1 MPSILI
7 SNQFLAARTGSEL
20 HVLTLARLFSRAGWD
35 VTCFTLLYGHP
46 LQADFERYGIHV
58 VTLGSESLLSDH
70 YDVLFAQHRIA
81 AEHLWNIDR
90 ISFGK
95 VIVSTLGFITSA
107 EKPPVFYP
115 KADGF
120 VFVSE
125 ETRDHVCSNAALGDM
140 PVMVFP
146 NYAPSEYFEVSRKLP
161 DRPRRVCVLSNHP
174 PRELHDLAVLGPTR
188 GIEVDL
194 FGYETTSVEV
204 TPELVSQYDVVVSIG
219 RTAQP
224 CLAAGIPF
232 YCYDQFGGP
241 GYITPENVARHAY
254 NNFSGRSE
262 QTKRSSEELLD
273 DLMAGYAGAT
283 GGTKELRAL
292 AREEYD
298 LNALFARLSSFI
310 EGIPAS
316 PDNHHRPPAS
326 YETISADYVTCYEFL
341 KVMDRFFGT
350 GQIYYSNEE
359 GNLSEDRSS
368 IFRYRY
374 NSVITIDLCTGLG
387 ASNRA
392 MRFDPDLAPCVCRV
406 LSGSC
411 VAQNGFAR
419 IDDGDVFLS
428 DDPQYLIASEE
439 PLSFVAKQLDE
450 KALQASAKTY
460 DESPRDVTERSHREL
475 SRALQRTWSALFS
488 PWAPTKRAP

>member
-46 LQADFERYGIHV
+46 LQADFERDGIRV
-58 VTLGSESLLSDH
+58 ITLGSESLLSDH
-70 YDVLFAQHRIA
+70 YDVLFAQHRIV

-95 VIVSTLGFITSA
+95 VIVSVLGFITSA
-107 EKPPVFYP
+107 EEPPAFYP

-125 ETRDHVCSNAALGDM
+125 ETRDHVRSNVALGDM

-161 DRPRRVCVLSNHP
+161 ERPRRVCVLSNHP
-174 PRELHDLAVLGPTR
+174 PRELHELAALGPAR

-204 TPELVSQYDVVVSIG
+204 TPELVSQYDAVVSIG

-224 CLAAGIPF
+224 CLAVGIPF

-241 GYITPENVARHAY
+241 GYITPDNVARHAY

-262 QTKRSSEELLD
+262 RTKRDSEELLD
-273 DLMAGYAGAT
+273 DLMTGYARAAR
-283 GGTKELRAL
+283 GTKELKAL
-292 AREEYD
+292 AREEFD
-298 LNALFARLSSFI
+298 LDALFARLSSFI

-316 PDNHHRPPAS
+316 PDNHRRDPAS
-326 YETISADYVTCYEFL
+326 YETISEDYVTCYEFL

-350 GQIYYSNEE
+350 GQIYYSDGE
-359 GNLSEDRSS
+359 GNLSEERST

-387 ASNRA
+387 TSNRA

-411 VAQNGFAR
+411 VAQNGFSH

-428 DDPQYLIASEE
+428 DDPQYLITSEE
-439 PLSFVAKQLDE
+439 PLAFVAKRLDE
-450 KALQASAKTY
+450 KALQECAKSN
-460 DESPRDVTERSHREL
+460 DGLPRDATERSRREL
-475 SRALQRTWSALFS
+475 THALQKTWSALFS
-488 PWAPTKRAP
+488 PWVPSKRTP

>member
-46 LQADFERYGIHV
+46 LQADFERDGIHV

-70 YDVLFAQHRIA
+70 YDVLFAQHRIV

-95 VIVSTLGFITSA
+95 VIVSALGFITSA
-107 EKPPVFYP
+107 EEPPAFYP

-125 ETRDHVCSNAALGDM
+125 ETRDHVRSNVALGDM

-146 NYAPSEYFEVSRKLP
+146 NYAPSEYFEVSRRLP
-161 DRPRRVCVLSNHP
+161 ERPRRVCVLSNHP
-174 PRELHDLAVLGPTR
+174 PRELHELAVLGPTR
-188 GIEVDL
+188 DIEIDL

-283 GGTKELRAL
+283 GGTEELRAL

-316 PDNHHRPPAS
+316 PDNRHRPPAS
-326 YETISADYVTCYEFL
+326 YETISADYVTRYEFL

-350 GQIYYSNEE
+350 ARSTTATRRTT
-359 GNLSEDRSS
+359 SRRSARRSS
-368 IFRYRY
+368 G
-374 NSVITIDLCTGLG
+374 TDTT
-387 ASNRA
+387 ASSPLTFVPAWARAIGQCALTPILHRAFAGCSPAPACHRTVLPTSMMGTSFSPTTPSTSLPRRSRSPLWQSSLTKRPCRRVRNRTTTHHETSPST
-392 MRFDPDLAPCVCRV
+392 R
-406 LSGSC
+406 
-411 VAQNGFAR
+411 
-419 IDDGDVFLS
+419 
-428 DDPQYLIASEE
+428 IAS
-439 PLSFVAKQLDE
+439 
-450 KALQASAKTY
+450 
-460 DESPRDVTERSHREL
+460 
-475 SRALQRTWSALFS
+475 
-488 PWAPTKRAP
+488 